1 MAAGGEILCFTMLQ
15 HISAQDMALRLLL
28 SLGAGLLIGLE
39 REWSNKDAGARTFA
53 ITALLGMLS
62 ALISLAFSIAAL
74 AGILVLIGFLNVR
87 RLIIDKTLEV
97 TTSVVLV
104 LTFVLGVL
112 IGQGRLF
119 EPVAAAILTTILL
132 TWKVEL
138 TNFASRLRPEE
149 IRSAVLLGLLS
160 FVIYPLLP
168 NRIIDPWGLLNPRE
182 FWVTIIVIASIGF
195 VNYVLLRLWSTRG
208 FNYTAILGG
217 LVNSTA
223 TIAELTAALG
233 GVAEAVDPVIAKAS
247 LLTIFAMFSRN
258 LLLLALLYPPSV
270 RFAALPLLAMAG
282 AAALFAR
289 LQPAAPQHGFEL
301 KISSPISLRRLSAFG
316 ALFFAIEAAGVL
328 AERHLGR
335 SGFFGTSLISGILSS
350 ASATAAAANLGARGQ
365 VGRHVAAV
373 AAVLAS
379 MVSAA
384 TNLNWPLIFRP
395 ALGSRGRARMLL
407 PTVGVLAAG
416 FAAILIQ
423 RFA

>member
-1 MAAGGEILCFTMLQ
+1 
-15 HISAQDMALRLLL
+15 MALRLLL

-62 ALISLAFSIAAL
+62 ALLSIAFSIAAL
-74 AGILVLIGFLNVR
+74 AGVLVLIAFLNIR
-87 RLIIDKTLEV
+87 RLLLDKTLEV

-160 FVIYPLLP
+160 FVIYPILP
-168 NRIIDPWGLLNPRE
+168 DRLIDPWGLLNPRE

-208 FNYTAILGG
+208 FHYTAILGG

-223 TIAELTAALG
+223 TVAELTAALG
-233 GVAEAVDPVIAKAS
+233 GLSEAAEPVLAAAS
-247 LLTIFAMFSRN
+247 LLTVFAMFSRN
-258 LLLLALLYPPSV
+258 LLLLALLYPSSA
-270 RFAALPLLAMAG
+270 RFAAAPLLAMA
-282 AAALFAR
+282 ATALLFAK
-289 LQPAAPQHGFEL
+289 LQSDGPRQGFEL
-301 KISSPISLRRLSAFG
+301 KISSPISLRRLSAFA

-328 AERHLGR
+328 AERHIGR
-335 SGFFGTSLISGILSS
+335 SGFFGASLAGGIFSS
-350 ASATAAAANLGARGQ
+350 ASAVASAANLGARGQ
-365 VGRHVAAV
+365 VGEQVAAV

-384 TNLNWPLIFRP
+384 SNLNWPLFFRP
-395 ALGSRGRARMLL
+395 AQSARGRCRMLL
-407 PTVGVLAAG
+407 PTLAVLAAG
-416 FAAILIQ
+416 FTAILIQ